1 MIMREDV
8 SGSYRVLTRN
18 NFGYWEEKRVIFL
31 SKIFDTHS
39 KIIVDWEIINFIDA
53 PDEIF
58 ASIINRIPI
67 NKLFELDI
75 SDSFSKEERKAIISL
90 IKIKEGEEIGVR
102 RIKRL
107 INKVKFSENS
117 TFSKKLILY
126 LLEKKNSNSSLPH
139 RSLFEGY
146 D

>member
-1 MIMREDV
+1 MREDV

-18 NFGYWEEKRVIFL
+18 NFGYWEEKRVVFL
-31 SKIFDTHS
+31 SKTFDAHS

-75 SDSFSKEERKAIISL
+75 SDSFSKEERKAMIENELSSL
-90 IKIKEGEEIGVR
+90 N
-102 RIKRL
+102 KRL
-107 INKVKFSENS
+107 NE
-117 TFSKKLILY
+117 L
-126 LLEKKNSNSSLPH
+126 KN
-139 RSLFEGY
+139 ETE
-146 D
+146 

>member
-1 MIMREDV
+1 MRKDI

-18 NFGYWEEKRVIFL
+18 DFGYWEEKVVVFL
-31 SKIFDTHS
+31 SKTFDANS

-53 PDEIF
+53 PDEVF

-67 NKLFELDI
+67 NKIFELDVR
-75 SDSFSKEERKAIISL
+75 DTFSRDERKAIISL
-90 IKIKEGEEIGVR
+90 IKIKEGEETGIR
-102 RIKRL
+102 RVKRL
-107 INKVKFSENS
+107 INKVRLSKNS
-117 TFSKKLILY
+117 TFSRKLILY
-126 LLEKKNSNSSLPH
+126 LLEKKNSSSSLPH

>member
-1 MIMREDV
+1 MREDI

-18 NFGYWEEKRVIFL
+18 SFGYWEEKIVVFL
-31 SKIFDTHS
+31 SRNFDANS
-39 KIIVDWEIINFIDA
+39 KIIVDWEIIDFIDA

-75 SDSFSKEERKAIISL
+75 TDTFSRDERKAIISL
-90 IKIKEGEEIGVR
+90 IKIKEGKESNIKRV
-102 RIKRL
+102 KRL
-107 INKVKFSENS
+107 INKLKFSKDS
-117 TFSKKLILY
+117 LFSKKMILS
-126 LLEKKNSNSSLPH
+126 LLEKKCSNSSLPH
-139 RSLFEGY
+139 RSLFKEY

>member
-1 MIMREDV
+1 MRKDI

-18 NFGYWEEKRVIFL
+18 DFGYWEEKVVVFL
-31 SKIFDTHS
+31 SKTFDANS

-53 PDEIF
+53 PDDVF

-67 NKLFELDI
+67 NKIFELDVR
-75 SDSFSKEERKAIISL
+75 DTFSRDERKAIISL
-90 IKIKEGEEIGVR
+90 IKIKEGEETGIR
-102 RIKRL
+102 RVKRL
-107 INKVKFSENS
+107 INKVRLSKNS
-117 TFSKKLILY
+117 TFSRKLILY
-126 LLEKKNSNSSLPH
+126 LLEKKNSSSSLPH

>member
-1 MIMREDV
+1 MRKDI

-18 NFGYWEEKRVIFL
+18 DFGYWEEKVVVFL
-31 SKIFDTHS
+31 SKTFDANS

-53 PDEIF
+53 PDEVF

-67 NKLFELDI
+67 NKIFELDVR
-75 SDSFSKEERKAIISL
+75 DTFSRDERKAIISL
-90 IKIKEGEEIGVR
+90 IKIKEGEETGIR
-102 RIKRL
+102 RVKRL
-107 INKVKFSENS
+107 INKVKLSKNS
-117 TFSKKLILY
+117 TFSRKLILY
-126 LLEKKNSNSSLPH
+126 LLEKKNSSSSLPH

>member
-1 MIMREDV
+1 MKEDI

-18 NFGYWEEKRVIFL
+18 DFGYWEEKVVVFL
-31 SKIFDTHS
+31 SKTFDANS

-53 PDEIF
+53 PDEVF

-67 NKLFELDI
+67 NKIFELDVR
-75 SDSFSKEERKAIISL
+75 DTFSRDERKAIISL
-90 IKIKEGEEIGVR
+90 IKIKEGEETGIR
-102 RIKRL
+102 RVKRL
-107 INKVKFSENS
+107 INKVRLSKNS
-117 TFSKKLILY
+117 TFSRKLILY
-126 LLEKKNSNSSLPH
+126 LLEKKNSSSSLPH

>member
-1 MIMREDV
+1 MRKDI

-18 NFGYWEEKRVIFL
+18 DFGYWEEKVVVFL
-31 SKIFDTHS
+31 SKTFDANS

-53 PDEIF
+53 PDEVF

-67 NKLFELDI
+67 NKIFELDVR
-75 SDSFSKEERKAIISL
+75 DTFSRDERKAIISL
-90 IKIKEGEEIGVR
+90 IKIKEGEETGIR
-102 RIKRL
+102 RVKRL
-107 INKVKFSENS
+107 INKVKLSKDSKFSR
-117 TFSKKLILY
+117 KLILY
-126 LLEKKNSNSSLPH
+126 LLEKKNSSSSLPH